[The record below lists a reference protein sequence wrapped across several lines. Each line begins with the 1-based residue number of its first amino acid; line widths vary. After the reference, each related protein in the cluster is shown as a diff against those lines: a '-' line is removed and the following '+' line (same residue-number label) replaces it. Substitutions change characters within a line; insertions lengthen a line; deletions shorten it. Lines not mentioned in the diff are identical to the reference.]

1 MPELDREIVAR
12 ALRWCAES
20 GRATSEAA
28 VRAVL
33 EPLRWDDLLA
43 VRALLA
49 DPPPARGLGPEEL
62 LERARHPAGA
72 AAPGGASDAAA
83 SAASPAPERTEP
95 APRRRGRGPARAA
108 RGPNIRRAADRAGE
122 PPPPEPLRL
131 PLDDLYREEGRAELE
146 RMVRRLG
153 ANRLAL
159 LAELGATWL
168 HGDGTPA
175 GADDLRDLL
184 VHHRLARGFEERERA
199 LLLHQLRKAG
209 GVRVRAARDL
219 GWTVEDLDGAVRR
232 LGLGGPVSA
241 LREARGRA
249 LLGKATLAERARL
262 LDEEAEALED
272 LGLAGELEE
281 DLRRRLPEHLR
292 ALGSGVT
299 RGSSRAAL
307 ARSLSLSREAVDRL
321 AERLALGL
329 PSGPQTRDDRPVR
342 RERSDRP
349 GRRDRPPRRDRPD
362 RGDRPDRNAR
372 TRRGDR
378 PGRPP
383 RSDRRDGPDRRGP
396 RSPAAGRRRPRP
408 AP

>member
-1 MPELDREIVAR
+1 MPELDPEIVAR

-20 GRATSEAA
+20 GRPSSEAA

-33 EPLRWDDLLA
+33 EPLRWDELLA
-43 VRALLA
+43 VRAVLA

-62 LERARHPAGA
+62 VAAARPGGA
-72 AAPGGASDAAA
+72 AAAGAGAP
-83 SAASPAPERTEP
+83 SAEPPAPRPAPERAEP
-95 APRRRGRGPARAA
+95 AARRRGRSATRRAL
-108 RGPNIRRAADRAGE
+108 GPNIRRAADRAGE
-122 PPPPEPLRL
+122 PPPPEPVRL

-153 ANRLAL
+153 ANRIAL

-175 GADDLRDLL
+175 GPDDLRDLL
-184 VHHRLARGFEERERA
+184 AHHRLARGFEERERA

-219 GWTVEDLDGAVRR
+219 RWTVADLDAAVRR

-262 LDEEAEALED
+262 LDEEVEALED
-272 LGLAGELEE
+272 LGLARELEE

-292 ALGSGVT
+292 ALGSGT
-299 RGSSRAAL
+299 ARGSSRAAL

-321 AERLALGL
+321 EERLALGL
-329 PSGPQTRDDRPVR
+329 PSAPPPRG
-342 RERSDRP
+342 DRP
-349 GRRDRPPRRDRPD
+349 GRRERSGLRDRIERRARPDRPP
-362 RGDRPDRNAR
+362 RGDRPDR
-372 TRRGDR
+372 
-378 PGRPP
+378 
-383 RSDRRDGPDRRGP
+383 RDGPGRKGP
-396 RSPAAGRRRPRP
+396 RPPAAGRSRPRP